1 MRMLIGVGERWN
13 GLYYYRSLLKFHAL
27 KVEGMIALELCL
39 GKYALD
45 IISETCLL
53 GAKPTTVPMEQNH
66 RLTLASGPFFH
77 DPEQY
82 RWLIGRLIYLCFTR
96 PELAYCVHTLS
107 QFMHKP
113 QVKL

>member
-1 MRMLIGVGERWN
+1 MLIGVGERWN

-53 GAKPTTVPMEQNH
+53 GAKLGTVPMEHNH
-66 RLTLASGPFFH
+66 RLALASGPFVH
-77 DPEQY
+77 DLEQY